1 MGWFRKEPLHER
13 LAREG
18 GLLQPEGE
26 DLRPSWDKVGVHG
39 VHRPRAWDVVVTA
52 ALPARTGQEVEFVSL
67 PDGSLVV
74 DEEDGDGDLTPAA
87 ETVES
92 QLEPPYRA
100 HAVRRRGDVWAVA
113 ARKIEV
119 ATLSA
124 DGEEIELSEHDGSRT
139 LIVDGNHAFGGNP
152 ELEALGRRE
161 GDSYVVRAQ
170 RLDGDLWEVSANPL

>member
-1 MGWFRKEPLHER
+1 MGWFRKEPLHRR

-18 GLLQPEGE
+18 GLLQPESE
-26 DLRPSWDKVGVHG
+26 NLRPSWDKVGVHG

-52 ALPARTGQEVEFVSL
+52 ALPERTGDEAEFVSL
-67 PDGSLVV
+67 PDGSLVI

-139 LIVDGNHAFGGNP
+139 LIVDGTHAFGGNP
-152 ELEALGRRE
+152 ELEALGRRV
-161 GDSYVVRAQ
+161 GDSYVVRAR
-170 RLDGDLWEVSANPL
+170 RLDGDTWEVSVDPL